1 MSCINSDESLP
12 KRFTAAD
19 GSLVA
24 LADCDSFYASC
35 ERVARPDLA
44 GNPVV
49 VLSNNDGCI
58 VAMSREA
65 KKLGIPMGE
74 PEFKVRSLLQ
84 KHRVAVFSSNY
95 TLYGDLSHRVVQ
107 TLESVTPDVEVYS
120 IDEAFLHLT
129 GALAANA
136 ADVAA
141 LIRERVRRWVGLPI
155 SVGIAPTKVLAK
167 IATEIAKRNPACHGI
182 YDLSR
187 CTDIDGLLE
196 RVPVADIWGIG
207 RHSALKLKVRGI
219 HTAKQ
224 LRDADTG
231 MIRRLLTVVGLNI
244 LMELRGIPAIR
255 EEIALSHHSIISSRS
270 LGRKVRELTALE
282 EAVAFH
288 ASRAGEKL
296 RGKRLLAGTVAVR
309 IQTAYY
315 AADQPQHDQMVQVRL
330 PRPTADTAELIRAA
344 HDGLRRIYRA
354 GYGYAKALVMLLE
367 LEREDQRQRDLFSVL
382 PGAAERDA
390 KRANLM
396 ALMDRVNRTQGR
408 GTLTFAAQGVG
419 ERDWFMKREM
429 LSPCWTTD
437 VGQLLRV
444 RTSWPTA
451 N

>member
-1 MSCINSDESLP
+1 MSCTSSEG
-12 KRFTAAD
+12 RFTAAD
-19 GSLVA
+19 GSLIA
-24 LADCDSFYASC
+24 LADCDTFYASC

-44 GNPVV
+44 GKPVV

-65 KKLGIPMGE
+65 KRLGIPMGE
-74 PEFKVRSLLQ
+74 PEFKARSLLQ
-84 KHRVAVFSSNY
+84 KHHVAVFSSNY

-107 TLESVTPDVEVYS
+107 TLESVTPEVEVYS
-120 IDEAFLHLT
+120 IDEAFLRLS

-136 ADVAA
+136 PDVAA
-141 LIRERVRRWVGLPI
+141 LVRERVWRWVGLPI

-207 RHSALKLKVRGI
+207 RHSALKLKLRGI
-219 HTAKQ
+219 HTARQ
-224 LRDADTG
+224 LRDADSG
-231 MIRRLLTVVGLNI
+231 MIRSLLTVVGLNI
-244 LMELRGIPAIR
+244 VMELRGIPAIR

-282 EAVAFH
+282 ETVAFH
-288 ASRAGEKL
+288 ASRAGEKF

-330 PRPTADTAELIRAA
+330 TRPTADTSELIRAA
-344 HDGLRRIYRA
+344 HEGLRRIYRA

-367 LEREDQRQRDLFSVL
+367 LERKDQRQRDLFSVL
-382 PGAAERDA
+382 PGAEEQDA
-390 KRANLM
+390 KRATLM
-396 ALMDRVNRTQGR
+396 ALMDRVNRIQGR

-419 ERDWFMKREM
+419 ERDWFMKREK

-444 RTSWPTA
+444 QTSRTS
-451 N
+451 

>member
-1 MSCINSDESLP
+1 M
-12 KRFTAAD
+12 
-19 GSLVA
+19 
-24 LADCDSFYASC
+24 ADCDTFYASC

-44 GNPVV
+44 GKPVV

-65 KKLGIPMGE
+65 KRLGIPMGE
-74 PEFKVRSLLQ
+74 PEFKARSLLQ
-84 KHRVAVFSSNY
+84 KHHVAVFSSNY

-107 TLESVTPDVEVYS
+107 TLESVTPEVEVYS
-120 IDEAFLHLT
+120 IDEAFLRLS

-136 ADVAA
+136 PDVAA
-141 LIRERVRRWVGLPI
+141 LVRERVWRWVGLPI

-207 RHSALKLKVRGI
+207 RHSALKLKLRGI
-219 HTAKQ
+219 HTARQ
-224 LRDADTG
+224 LRDADSG
-231 MIRRLLTVVGLNI
+231 MIRSLLTVVGLNI
-244 LMELRGIPAIR
+244 MMELRGIPAIR

-330 PRPTADTAELIRAA
+330 PRPTADTSELIRAA
-344 HDGLRRIYRA
+344 HEGLRRIYRA
-354 GYGYAKALVMLLE
+354 GYSYAKALVMLLE
-367 LEREDQRQRDLFSVL
+367 LERKDQRQRDLFSVL
-382 PGAAERDA
+382 PGAEEQDA
-390 KRANLM
+390 KRATLM
-396 ALMDRVNRTQGR
+396 ALMDRVNRIQGR
-408 GTLTFAAQGVG
+408 GTLTFAAQGIG
-419 ERDWFMKREM
+419 ERDWFMKREK

-444 RTSWPTA
+444 QTSRTS
-451 N
+451 